1 MPRTLVWHSGVMDQP
16 ESPEVL
22 HTASAVPCPP
32 ADRLDSVSALTDAV
46 SDFAARRNWGQFH
59 DPKSLLL
66 ALVGEVGEVAELM
79 QWTREGAVAAELG
92 SGDGAQ
98 RIRDELADVFLYLV
112 RLADVLNVDL
122 ADAAWE
128 KLARNETRF
137 PPVNGV

>member
-1 MPRTLVWHSGVMDQP
+1 M
-16 ESPEVL
+16 L

-112 RLADVLNVDL
+112 RLADVLDVDL
-122 ADAAWE
+122 ADAAWK